1 MWRGTGCGDVRVCM
15 CVRCVR
21 ACVCVRVGGG
31 SPIGIFFF
39 EIFFLD
45 CWDAIPFLLAQR
57 NKQVSTSLRHSVKL
71 VIMPFMG
78 VVVIS
83 FLESFVL
90 ATAHQHPLVRRFIRN
105 WSAQTRTTVNSA
117 DWKRRQQFIV
127 YVITCLYTQ
136 IPQVLACCIKI
147 G

>member
-78 VVVIS
+78 VVVIC
-83 FLESFVL
+83 FLESFIL
-90 ATAHQHPLVRRFIRN
+90 AAAH
-105 WSAQTRTTVNSA
+105 
-117 DWKRRQQFIV
+117 
-127 YVITCLYTQ
+127 
-136 IPQVLACCIKI
+136 
-147 G
+147 